1 MVEKM
6 AKITHEGVINLGDI
20 SIGCFVLEDGRRILS
35 GREMQR
41 ALHMVDDTE
50 PNSQTAGT
58 RLNRHLNQ
66 ETLKPYIYKENDSDY
81 YDPIVCYKGRTKIN
95 GYEASVLV
103 RICNAFLKARRSET
117 KLGPRQEI
125 IAKQCEILV
134 GGFAELGLIA
144 LIDEATGYQHDREKD
159 ALQKIIDT
167 YISEELRAWQKTF
180 PDVYYKEIFRL
191 RGWDFTVNG
200 INKRP
205 SVVGTWTNKLIYEQL
220 PEGVFEELKRLT
232 PKTKSG
238 RYAARFFQ
246 SLSPET
252 GEHHLHLQI
261 HTVVT
266 LLQASDTW
274 DEFLFKF
281 NKLSARRK
289 SELGLKS
296 EVKPEDFSE
305 D

>member
-1 MVEKM
+1 M

-20 SIGCFVLEDGRRILS
+20 SICCFVLEDGRRVLS

-58 RLNRHLNQ
+58 RLNRYMNQ
-66 ETLKPYIYKENDSDY
+66 ESLKPFIYAENNLDY
-81 YDPIVCYKGRTKIN
+81 YEPIACYKGRTKYN

-103 RICNAFLKARRSET
+103 RICNAFLKARRSVR
-117 KLGPRQEI
+117 LGNRQEI

-159 ALQKIIDT
+159 ALQKIIDA
-167 YISEELRAWQKTF
+167 YVSEELRAWQKTF

-200 INKRP
+200 INRRP
-205 SVVGTWTNKLIYEQL
+205 GVVGTWTNQLIYEQL

-238 RYAARFFQ
+238 NYAARLFQ
-246 SLSPET
+246 RLKSGT
-252 GEHHLHLQI
+252 GEHHLRLQI
-261 HTVVT
+261 QTVVT
-266 LLQASDTW
+266 LLQVSETW
-274 DEFLFKF
+274 DEFILNF
-281 NKLSARRK
+281 NKVSTRRK
-289 SELGLKS
+289 VQLELN
-296 EVKPEDFSE
+296 PEYFLE